1 MTEELFIETDY
12 GYCFYTFEDYPGALI
27 YNLYV
32 YPQFRRQ
39 GRAKKLLQ
47 SIIDLIKSTGYTGE
61 IGIEVAPRENSIDKK
76 DLCNFYKTFNLKILE
91 TVDQN
96 LPVVLVVDLVVE

>member
-1 MTEELFIETDY
+1 MTEETYIETEY

-39 GRAKKLLQ
+39 GHAKKLLR
-47 SIIDLIKSTGYTGE
+47 SVIDLICSTGYTGD
-61 IGIEVAPRENSIDKK
+61 IGIEVIPREDSISRN
-76 DLCNFYKTFNLKILE
+76 DLYNFYKTLNLKILE
-91 TVDQN
+91 KEINRAT
-96 LPVVLVVDLVVE
+96 